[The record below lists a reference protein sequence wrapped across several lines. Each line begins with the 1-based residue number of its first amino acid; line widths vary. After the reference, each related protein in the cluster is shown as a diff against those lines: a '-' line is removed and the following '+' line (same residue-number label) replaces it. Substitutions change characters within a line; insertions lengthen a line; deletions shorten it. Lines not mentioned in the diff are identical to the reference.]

1 MSITA
6 YHSKYFAHELTL
18 KSNNKLN
25 NLSKSIFDAQIDINP
40 HQIEAALFAL
50 NSPFS
55 KGVLLA
61 DEVGLGK
68 TIEAGLILCQYW
80 VERKRNILI
89 VCPSS
94 LRKQWQNELLDK
106 FNLPSVIMETS
117 VYKKQ
122 KKEGIKNPFLQE
134 GIIIISYPFAS
145 KMKDEIKLIPWHLAV
160 IDEAHKLRNVYKPK
174 SKTSQGI
181 KWCLEDVKKILL
193 TATPIQ
199 NNLMELY
206 GLSQIIDEFTFGD
219 IQSFRNNF
227 IRNED
232 YEELKE
238 RMKFFVN
245 RTLRKDVKAYINY
258 TERHTI
264 TRKFRAND
272 DEQRVYEMISDF
284 LSKDN
289 KFSVPSSQSQLITLV
304 IRKILASSTKSAKA
318 TFEKIL
324 DRLYKIQ
331 NENKVEDLDFDDED
345 LISII
350 EEEMEEFEYEMG
362 IENTNISEE
371 VLDKIQLK
379 KEIEEIKTIIV
390 EIEKLKEETKPQEL
404 LSALQ
409 DGFENLKKV
418 GANKK
423 ALIFTE
429 NKRTQ
434 EFLKCYLEDNGY
446 KDKVVLFNGSNS
458 SQEVKEIYENWLV
471 STTNKSESKTAN
483 IRMALVDYFKNS
495 AEIMIATEAGAEG
508 VNMQFCSMVINYDLP
523 WNPQRVEQRIGR
535 CHRYGQK
542 NDVIVINFINERNL
556 ADVRV
561 YELLSEKLNLFDG
574 VLGASDSVL
583 GAITSGVDFEK
594 RILDIYNSCR
604 DHISIKRAFDS
615 IQKEL
620 EEEIKLSLE
629 DTHKKILE
637 NFDEDVHDRL
647 KLRETHTKNRLGK
660 VEELFWKIIKFELSN
675 IAKFND
681 EKFEVLLS
689 KSNEKY
695 ILSSKA
701 KNIDESEVKKLNI
714 NSGIGEEIL
723 NKALLRDL
731 ATGSIIF
738 NISNRNKKISIIENE
753 KENNGELVLTKV
765 IIDGIEYEES
775 LLFNGYIK
783 RAGKWY
789 TIDNEFCNKL
799 FQCDGQLNHEDIS
812 LDNQDRLQED
822 VKIHVQAIVN
832 EYVEK
837 HDKEFAQ
844 QEEKLY
850 KWAEDLEKGIEEKLE
865 EVKNQIKKLQR
876 DARKA
881 INMDEK
887 EKINIEIQDLE
898 KEKKRQRKSIFE
910 AQDEIEEKRD
920 QLLETLKEHKKYN
933 VSFDEIFKIKFK
945 IV

>member
-6 YHSKYFAHELTL
+6 YHSKFFANELTL

-80 VERKRNILI
+80 VERKRKIII

-106 FNLPSVIMETS
+106 FNLPSVIMETG
-117 VYKKQ
+117 VYKNE
-122 KKEGIKNPFLQE
+122 KKDGNKNPFNQN
-134 GIIIISYPFAS
+134 GILIVSYAFAS
-145 KMKDEIKLIPWHLAV
+145 KMKDELKLFEWDLSI
-160 IDEAHKLRNVYKPK
+160 IDEAHKLRNVYKTK
-174 SKTSQGI
+174 SKTSHGI
-181 KWCLEDVKKILL
+181 KWFLEEVKKILL

-199 NNLMELY
+199 NNLMELF
-206 GLSQIIDEFTFGD
+206 GLSTILDEYAFGD
-219 IQSFRNNF
+219 IQSFKNNY
-227 IRNED
+227 IKNED
-232 YEELKE
+232 FPDLKE
-238 RMKFFVN
+238 RMKLFVN

-272 DEQRVYEMISDF
+272 EEQRVYELISDF
-284 LSKDN
+284 LSGEN
-289 KFSVPSSQSQLITLV
+289 KFSVPSAQSQLITLV

-324 DRLYKIQ
+324 ERLYKVQ
-331 NENKVEDLDFDDED
+331 NENKVEDIDFEDDD
-345 LISII
+345 LMTII

-362 IENTNISEE
+362 IENSNISDE

-379 KEIEEIKTIIV
+379 KEIEDIKNIV
-390 EIEKLKEETKPQEL
+390 SEIEKLKEETKPREL

-434 EFLKCYLEDNGY
+434 DFLKNYLEENGY
-446 KDKVVLFNGSNS
+446 KGKVVLFNGSNS
-458 SQEVKEIYENWLV
+458 SQEVKVIYENWLLT
-471 STTNKSESKTAN
+471 TTNKSESKTAN

-495 AEIMIATEAGAEG
+495 ADIMIATEAGAEG

-535 CHRYGQK
+535 CHRYGQL

-647 KLRETHTKNRLGK
+647 KLRETHTKNRLNK
-660 VEELFWKIIKFELSN
+660 VEELFWKIIKFELFN
-675 IAKFND
+675 VAKFND
-681 EKFEVLLS
+681 EKFEVFLS
-689 KSNEKY
+689 ETNEKY

-701 KNIDESEVKKLNI
+701 KNIDEAEIKKLNI

-723 NKALLRDL
+723 NKSLARDL
-731 ATGSIIF
+731 KKGSIIF
-738 NISNRNKKISIIENE
+738 DISNRNKKISIIENE
-753 KENNGELVLTKV
+753 KGNVGELILTKV
-765 IIDGIEYEES
+765 TIDGIEFEEA

-783 RAGKWY
+783 RDNKWH

-799 FQCDGQLNHEDIS
+799 FQCEGKISHEEVIIENS
-812 LDNQDRLQED
+812 LKLQGD
-822 VKIHVQAIVN
+822 VKVHLQAIVN

-887 EKINIEIQDLE
+887 EKINLEIQELE

-933 VSFDEIFKIKFK
+933 VSFQEIFKIKFK